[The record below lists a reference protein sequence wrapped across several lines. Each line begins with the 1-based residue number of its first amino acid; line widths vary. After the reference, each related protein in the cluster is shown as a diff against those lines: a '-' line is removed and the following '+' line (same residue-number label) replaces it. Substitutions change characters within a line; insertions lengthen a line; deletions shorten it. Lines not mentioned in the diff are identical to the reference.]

1 MASRLNEVDEL
12 GQSKSVKRPFDRSNE
27 EDFGEWEREPS
38 PHRDYDP
45 KSDHSNHAHP
55 KGHLTRL
62 ALQREATG
70 RKEEGA

>member
-1 MASRLNEVDEL
+1 MNEVDEL

-27 EDFGEWEREPS
+27 EDVVELEREPS

-45 KSDHSNHAHP
+45 KSNHSNHAHP

-62 ALQREATG
+62 ALQREKR

>member
-1 MASRLNEVDEL
+1 MNQVDEL
-12 GQSKSVKRPFDRSNE
+12 GQSKSVKRPFDRLNV
-27 EDFGEWEREPS
+27 EDAVELEREPS

-45 KSDHSNHAHP
+45 KSDDSNHAHP